1 MATVQEEYSKIQT
14 GGNRPLP
21 GQSLANDPENPA
33 PFEKAPEFTSVHAA
47 SEYLWESFIEPETY
61 VSLMGSVS
69 DGVPIMD
76 IAQIILFTEFQKGSW
91 NPDLMLML
99 FEPVAYMIMALA
111 ERAELEMTIYEGDLE
126 DDDEEEDFAGTQIEE
141 NRIQKIIKD
150 GTSGRIP
157 EGVLTAEMQKS
168 LETLPELDAPDEPTV
183 QPSLMQAPVQ
193 QEPAPNTQSLMAPPQ
208 GV

>member
-168 LETLPELDAPDEPTV
+168 LETLPELDAPDEPTA